1 MMRVVKVV
9 VKGQEELLEG
19 VYWGPEDTVVV
30 RPPSPERP
38 YWEIRIWRSDGR
50 KEVIVAGGGVM
61 AVWEGSGEGEEEYP
75 VGLE

>member
-30 RPPSPERP
+30 RPPSPTQS

-50 KEVIVAGGGVM
+50 GEVIATDGKVTV
-61 AVWEGSGEGEEEYP
+61 VWEISERERKTEC
-75 VGLE
+75 